1 MLKGPKRP
9 ILASF
14 VFAGIAFLFVTA
26 KKVFDYAAPPALPK
40 DCNFIFLVTDDQSKP
55 TKMVIDA
62 SKVSFPLGQRGGY
75 INDASCLNKTP
86 VYGVAKVRTVEDIS
100 RALRFARD
108 NQLKVTARRA
118 APQHGWPKLLPRGL
132 GVRHA

>member
-62 SKVSFPLGQRGGY
+62 SKVSFPLGQRGGLIHY
-75 INDASCLNKTP
+75 ASCLKKNP
-86 VYGVAKVRTVEDIS
+86 VYGPAKIPTCI
-100 RALRFARD
+100 
-108 NQLKVTARRA
+108 TA
-118 APQHGWPKLLPRGL
+118 PFT
-132 GVRHA
+132 

>member
-75 INDASCLNKTP
+75 INDANCLNKTP
-86 VYGVAKVRTVEDIS
+86 VYGLGKVRTGEDIS
-100 RALRFARD
+100 RALRFARE
-108 NQLKVTARRA
+108 NQLKVTARPG
-118 APQHGWPKLLPRGL
+118 APQPGWPKLLPRRPCGWH
-132 GVRHA
+132 V

>member
-26 KKVFDYAAPPALPK
+26 KKDFDYAPPPALPK

-55 TKMVIDA
+55 TNMVIDA
-62 SKVSFPLGQRGGY
+62 SKVSFPLRQSGGY
-75 INDASCLNKTP
+75 INHARVLNKP
-86 VYGVAKVRTVEDIS
+86 P
-100 RALRFARD
+100 AL
-108 NQLKVTARRA
+108 
-118 APQHGWPKLLPRGL
+118 GLPHVPTL
-132 GVRHA
+132 CRH